1 MSSITSVE
9 HERLKA
15 LIHAETQ
22 LEMIRD
28 SIERMEDDYSP
39 EEILEDIKM
48 TLKVGE
54 IDASR

>member
-9 HERLKA
+9 YERLEA

-39 EEILEDIKM
+39 GEILEDIKT